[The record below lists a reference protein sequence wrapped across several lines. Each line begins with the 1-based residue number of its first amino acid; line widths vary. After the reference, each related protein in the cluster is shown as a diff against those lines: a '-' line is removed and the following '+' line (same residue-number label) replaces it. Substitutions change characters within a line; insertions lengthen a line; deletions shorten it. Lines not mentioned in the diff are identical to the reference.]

1 MCSIVFPCT
10 DVSLTNLW
18 FPRSSFLLFL
28 NIGVNYRIPQAGGWP
43 TRITESNSWIYTE
56 PFKIQTLCLGALSK
70 HLWNSDSLGPW
81 PLPWRACS
89 MPTTSILAQPDTA
102 WCSSV
107 PFAQVLLL
115 SPDKRSVR
123 WEIRCI
129 LPPTGE
135 VTWDF
140 HWAETFIGCLLI
152 NSHKSSKNFYNQG
165 LPWFLVPSCHSQRW
179 SKSQ

>member
-1 MCSIVFPCT
+1 MWVLLICGFPG
-10 DVSLTNLW
+10 LP
-18 FPRSSFLLFL
+18 FSF
-28 NIGVNYRIPQAGGWP
+28 
-43 TRITESNSWIYTE
+43 SWILEWIIEYPKLEGDLQGSLSPTLGSIQNYSK
-56 PFKIQTLCLGALSK
+56 FKLYAWEHCPNTSGTLTA
-70 HLWNSDSLGPW
+70 W
-81 PLPWRACS
+81 PLSWRACS
-89 MPTTSILAQPDTA
+89 VPTTSILVQPDPA
-102 WCSSV
+102 WCCSV

-129 LPPTGE
+129 LPPTGK

-152 NSHKSSKNFYNQG
+152 NSHKTSNNFYNQG